1 MRKGSGG
8 GAPESRDDVTIVHG
22 VLRLDA
28 CGKSQL
34 RESRNVALLEHL
46 GMLNGTMR
54 MGAFDTIKHNGVRF
68 IADGMTGDVEAMFDG
83 ESHVRLDLLRGIAQ
97 CAVGFRSDARIWHG
111 TVGGTGVERAIG
123 NHLHRAD
130 VAQTMTSGQFV
141 SGVPAVVDGLPES
154 LGIYASLDTQTIKP
168 LRESANPRVDVLRH
182 LIVAHADHAFAR
194 SVAFGVAQQMHQLI
208 GRTRSFVQ
216 LAVGVEPLKLAD
228 ESGFIHIYAKLARG
242 GRVHPTAMHIGT

>member
-1 MRKGSGG
+1 MHKGFRRGC
-8 GAPESRDDVTIVHG
+8 PESRDDVTIVHG

-54 MGAFDTIKHNGVRF
+54 MSAFGTIKHNGVRF

-111 TVGGTGVERAIG
+111 TIGGTGVERASEIIFIARRG
-123 NHLHRAD
+123 PNHDFRAIRLRCASRHRWLA
-130 VAQTMTSGQFV
+130 GV
-141 SGVPAVVDGLPES
+141 SRD
-154 LGIYASLDTQTIKP
+154 ICQ
-168 LRESANPRVDVLRH
+168 PR
-182 LIVAHADHAFAR
+182 HADHQALAK
-194 SVAFGVAQQMHQLI
+194 I
-208 GRTRSFVQ
+208 G
-216 LAVGVEPLKLAD
+216 
-228 ESGFIHIYAKLARG
+228 
-242 GRVHPTAMHIGT
+242 